1 MTRGSRVVYVV
12 AKAPR
17 AGATKTRLC
26 PPLTPTQA
34 AQLAQAFLADSLT
47 VVRHAR
53 CEARII
59 CPSAAERIVLANAIG
74 EAAGIGVQSGK
85 GLGDALE
92 SAFRQGL
99 ADGFETVGVL
109 GPDSPT
115 LPPLLLHQAFAA
127 ITRGADV
134 ALGPCA
140 DGGYYLLVARA
151 LYAQLFRDMVW
162 STSAVAETTIA
173 RCRRDRLRTHVLPTW
188 YDVDDSASLAR
199 LRAELASGPPAV
211 APRTRSVL
219 HFLPCG
225 ALA

>member
-1 MTRGSRVVYVV
+1 MIRASRVVYVV

-34 AQLAQAFLADSLT
+34 AQLAEGFLADSLT
-47 VVRHAR
+47 AVRYAR
-53 CEARII
+53 CEARVI
-59 CPSAAERIVLANAIG
+59 CPSVSERVLLANAIG
-74 EAAGIGVQSGK
+74 GAAGIGVQAGN

-99 ADGFETVGVL
+99 ADGFEAVGVL

-127 ITRGADV
+127 IARGADV

-151 LYAQLFRDMVW
+151 LYPQLFRDMVW
-162 STSAVAETTIA
+162 STSAVAETTLA